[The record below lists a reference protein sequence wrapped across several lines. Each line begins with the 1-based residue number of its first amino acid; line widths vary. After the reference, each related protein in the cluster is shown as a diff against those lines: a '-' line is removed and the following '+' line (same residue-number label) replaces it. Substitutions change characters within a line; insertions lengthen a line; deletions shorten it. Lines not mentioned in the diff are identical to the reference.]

1 MKHDFHFFLFLL
13 AYTLIL
19 LTSLIL
25 GVSAIFCFF
34 MLIKFSCEKLLKFI
48 SERWLQLDGGRTT
61 SSNSRSSNN
70 NNNNAVANSNNSNN
84 SSTPIYNAIVNIQRR
99 KEDSGNFKHF
109 PSPEQHNGDPNKS
122 IILCVICLDDMKDG
136 ELSRR
141 LPQCNHIFHETCV
154 KPWLI
159 KNRSCPICRLPLLV

>member
-1 MKHDFHFFLFLL
+1 MKYDVHFFLFVL

-19 LTSLIL
+19 ITS
-25 GVSAIFCFF
+25 VSTIFCLF
-34 MLIKFSCEKLLKFI
+34 MLIKFSFEKLLKFI

-61 SSNSRSSNN
+61 SSNSSSSNDN

-84 SSTPIYNAIVNIQRR
+84 SSTPIYDVIINIQKR

-109 PSPEQHNGDPNKS
+109 PSPEQYNRDPNKS
-122 IILCVICLDDMKDG
+122 IILCVICLEDMKDG
-136 ELSRR
+136 ELCRR
-141 LPQCNHIFHETCV
+141 LSQCNHIFHETCV